1 MIVEITS
8 KKKFIVNCCDK
19 ELSLIFITPGDYA
32 GLLEK
37 GVASMILERDEGGF
51 FKKVFNVH
59 PHASQTQTLDLNEV
73 HQLIEFGPDY
83 PFSSLNFKFGKI
95 LNYFIKPLS
104 IIKALVHL
112 IRRERVDLIRATD
125 PFWCGFY
132 AWAASKLT
140 GIPFCVSIHADYDKC
155 YRLDG
160 KKNGMP
166 LLYKILERFVLSR
179 AQLVM
184 PIREYLAQKLLNK
197 GVSQERIRVIP
208 HGVDIEIF
216 LYGETDNIQK
226 NFRIDPRKKVI
237 SFVGRLA
244 NENYIY
250 DMIELTKRLSKLR
263 KDFIVLLVGDGP
275 EREKL
280 EALALEYNLSPLIM
294 FTGFQPREKVIS
306 IRLQSSLALC
316 LMGGFSLIEAC
327 VSGCPPISYDI
338 EWHYELVKNGKTGFL
353 IKENDLDGLTEAVVY
368 LLDHPYEAQEMGT
381 EARKLAIARHD
392 LSSTS
397 EVKRNCYREL
407 LQYKVS

>member
-1 MIVEITS
+1 MIVEIIS

-32 GLLEK
+32 ALLEK

-59 PHASQTQTLDLNEV
+59 PHASQTQTLDLSEV

-104 IIKALVHL
+104 MIKALVHL

-160 KKNGMP
+160 KKNGIP

-184 PIREYLAQKLLNK
+184 PIREYLAQKILNK

-216 LYGETDNIQK
+216 QHGETDDIQK
-226 NFRIDPRKKVI
+226 NFRIDPGKKVI

-280 EALALEYNLSPLIM
+280 EALVLEYKLSSLIM

-327 VSGCPPISYDI
+327 VSGCPSISYDI

-381 EARKLAIARHD
+381 MARKLAIARHD
-392 LSSTS
+392 ISSTS

-407 LQYKVS
+407 LQHKFS